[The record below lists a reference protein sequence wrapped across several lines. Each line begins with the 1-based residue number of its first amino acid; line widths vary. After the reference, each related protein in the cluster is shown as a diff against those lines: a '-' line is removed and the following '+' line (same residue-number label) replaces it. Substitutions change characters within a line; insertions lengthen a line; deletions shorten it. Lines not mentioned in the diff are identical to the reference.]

1 MFNIDFFKKNIDSF
15 YYMFED
21 NESFV
26 KARNEYTENIF
37 IKDFF
42 NKHFPDR
49 TDVKDIL
56 GEIKIFYKVFQNRIL
71 NVKVIAVDYG
81 IAGEYHIN
89 TETSLMKKELSL
101 FYGSMAEPCEFEG
114 YWNAYRNLDTMF
126 TIFIQSNIKNV
137 DSVVNTFI
145 EKLSKNLSNSIKF
158 ENISYNDLNDM
169 LFIKTETFEI
179 QVLNFTDFIKGE
191 NLYYDINSKNKVNN
205 QTVNLVNSIV
215 KQLENLR

>member
-1 MFNIDFFKKNIDSF
+1 MFDIINFKNELKIF
-15 YYMFED
+15 RYMFDSD
-21 NESFV
+21 NDFQKSKNDFIKNEFV
-26 KARNEYTENIF
+26 KSFSDSYLHDALDDIKITYYSKNNVFEINVSALDENIK
-37 IKDFF
+37 IEYLV
-42 NKHFPDR
+42 NLT
-49 TDVKDIL
+49 TD
-56 GEIKIFYKVFQNRIL
+56 EIKS
-71 NVKVIAVDYG
+71 NVRLFK
-81 IAGEYHIN
+81 GEYVD
-89 TETSLMKKELSL
+89 SD
-101 FYGSMAEPCEFEG
+101 EFSKC
-114 YWNAYRNLDTMF
+114 YNAYENLDSMI

-145 EKLSKNLSNSIKF
+145 EKLNNDLLLLSNNIKF
-158 ENISYNDLNDM
+158 DNIYYNDLNDM

>member
-1 MFNIDFFKKNIDSF
+1 MFDIINFQSELNIFRYMFDSDIDFQKSKNDFIKNEFVKSFSDSYLHDALDDIKITYYSNKNI
-15 YYMFED
+15 FEINVAALD
-21 NESFV
+21 KNI
-26 KARNEYTENIF
+26 KIEYLVNLT
-37 IKDFF
+37 
-42 NKHFPDR
+42 
-49 TDVKDIL
+49 TD
-56 GEIKIFYKVFQNRIL
+56 EIKS
-71 NVKVIAVDYG
+71 NVLLFK
-81 IAGEYHIN
+81 GEYVD
-89 TETSLMKKELSL
+89 SD
-101 FYGSMAEPCEFEG
+101 EFLKC
-114 YWNAYRNLDTMF
+114 YNAYENLDSMI

>member
-1 MFNIDFFKKNIDSF
+1 MFDIINFQSELNIFRYMFDSDIDFQKSKNDFIKNEFVKSFSDSYLHDALDDIKITYYSNTNIFEINVAALDKNI
-15 YYMFED
+15 
-21 NESFV
+21 
-26 KARNEYTENIF
+26 KIEYLVNLT
-37 IKDFF
+37 
-42 NKHFPDR
+42 
-49 TDVKDIL
+49 TD
-56 GEIKIFYKVFQNRIL
+56 EIKS
-71 NVKVIAVDYG
+71 NVLLFK
-81 IAGEYHIN
+81 GEYVD
-89 TETSLMKKELSL
+89 SDDFSKC
-101 FYGSMAEPCEFEG
+101 Y
-114 YWNAYRNLDTMF
+114 NAYENLDSMI

>member
-1 MFNIDFFKKNIDSF
+1 MFDIINFQSELNIFRYMFDSDIDFQKSKNDFIKNEFVKSFSDSYLHDALDDIKITYYSNKNI
-15 YYMFED
+15 FEINVAALD
-21 NESFV
+21 
-26 KARNEYTENIF
+26 ENIK
-37 IKDFF
+37 IEYLV
-42 NKHFPDR
+42 NLT
-49 TDVKDIL
+49 TD
-56 GEIKIFYKVFQNRIL
+56 EIKS
-71 NVKVIAVDYG
+71 NVRLFK
-81 IAGEYHIN
+81 GEYVD
-89 TETSLMKKELSL
+89 SDDFSKC
-101 FYGSMAEPCEFEG
+101 Y
-114 YWNAYRNLDTMF
+114 NAYENLDSMI